1 MWNLWCSK
9 EKEGTSG
16 KCYRCTK
23 KANTFKAKRLVE
35 KGVPA
40 TSTRRPD
47 HLNRQFL
54 TTASTF
60 PYSSKNS
67 SAEHI
72 HAFLYISLCA
82 WVWVSQCVC
91 MCVCVWV
98 CVCVSVCVCVCE
110 CVSLFVMVSHINKVT
125 ICSAEEWVWVCV
137 CEYVSVCDCLCEWV
151 CVFVYVSVC
160 VCVCLCEWV
169 CLWWW
174 TMLMKQ
180 EYVRLRNF

>member
-16 KCYRCTK
+16 KMLLSEQK
-23 KANTFKAKRLVE
+23 KGNMSKAKILIE
-35 KGVPA
+35 KVG
-40 TSTRRPD
+40 TSTSNRCPD

-82 WVWVSQCVC
+82 WVWLSQRECFS
-91 MCVCVWV
+91 VCVWV
-98 CVCVSVCVCVCE
+98 CV
-110 CVSLFVMVSHINKVT
+110 
-125 ICSAEEWVWVCV
+125 
-137 CEYVSVCDCLCEWV
+137 
-151 CVFVYVSVC
+151 
-160 VCVCLCEWV
+160 VCLCEWV

-174 TMLMKQ
+174 DVLVKREYFWLRT
-180 EYVRLRNF
+180 ECVYEIVSVCVFVYVCECVCVSIWGVCVCVFVYVRCVCVRLCLSMWVSVFVMMSHVDKAWIC